1 MYTESFSV
9 RLAFLNTV
17 SEMKTQLRLDSQ
29 ATSRLDAI
37 ASQITSEIPITE
49 TLDDLVNELTKPLVS
64 VFQNVST
71 IPAQYRLT
79 NKPVFRINRYQQLH
93 HLSWAI
99 FSRILMHLYPAI
111 LFSTHQ
117 HYVKQ
122 SQSRCWK
129 CMKKV
134 LFKF

>member
-1 MYTESFSV
+1 MENPSIEHFLNMYTESFSV

-79 NKPVFRINRYQQLH
+79 NKPVFPINRYQQLH
-93 HLSWAI
+93 HLLWAI
-99 FSRILMHLYPAI
+99 FSRI
-111 LFSTHQ
+111 
-117 HYVKQ
+117 
-122 SQSRCWK
+122 
-129 CMKKV
+129 
-134 LFKF
+134 